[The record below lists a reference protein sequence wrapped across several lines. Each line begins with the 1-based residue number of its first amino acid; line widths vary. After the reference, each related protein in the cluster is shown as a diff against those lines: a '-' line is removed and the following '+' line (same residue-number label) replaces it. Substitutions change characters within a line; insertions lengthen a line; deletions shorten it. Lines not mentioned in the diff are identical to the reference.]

1 MKKKTRININTSI
14 KIYIKVFLSFIFNKG
29 KENEIYFKKALKSF
43 FSTDNI
49 LITSQGRVA
58 AFNIFK
64 IILSEKKKEILIS
77 PYTLTEVINAIIYA
91 GGKPVYVEIDLK
103 KGLPLENDL
112 EKKINKNTAGL
123 VLTHLYSNK
132 EDILNF
138 YNKYNKKIIII
149 EDVAINFGAKIDN
162 QKLLGTIFDYGF
174 YSFGVMKNLCTFHG
188 GAIISKDKSKIYEIE
203 QNLKKNINY
212 PIISSVKLIFFC
224 ILIDIFYNKYVYNFL
239 THYILNISF
248 KKLDN
253 LMYPGVYPKFFKS
266 VPEHY
271 NYKFQGNF
279 AIAGIDNLK
288 KIESISKKKID
299 KVKFYEL
306 YLNKDLIINDFSFH
320 EINSFLEYPIL
331 LKKNKNIFL
340 SKQLLKIGYDIRH
353 TWYVN
358 SARYLKFNYN
368 LSDFPNCEYLHEKV
382 LSLPTHDQILEKD
395 IIKICNLINF
405 HENSKINN

>member
-1 MKKKTRININTSI
+1 MKKKTRININTSL

-29 KENEIYFKKALKSF
+29 KENEINFKKALRNF

-64 IILSEKKKEILIS
+64 VILSENKKEILIS

-91 GGKPVYVEIDLK
+91 GGKPVYVDMDLK

-112 EKKINKNTAGL
+112 KKKINNNTAGL

-149 EDVAINFGAKIDN
+149 EDVAINFGARIDN

-188 GAIISKDKSKIYEIE
+188 GAIICKDKLKTYEIE

-212 PIISSVKLIFFC
+212 PIISSLKLIFFC
-224 ILIDIFYNKYVYNFL
+224 ILIDIFYSKYFYNFI
-239 THYILNISF
+239 THYIINFSF

-266 VPEHY
+266 TPKHY
-271 NYKFQGNF
+271 SYKFQSNF

-288 KIESISKKKID
+288 KIETISKKKID
-299 KVKFYEL
+299 KVKLYEL
-306 YLNKDLIINDFSFH
+306 YLNKDLIINDFSFYG
-320 EINSFLEYPIL
+320 INSFLEYPIL

-358 SARYLKFNYN
+358 SARYLKCDYN

-382 LSLPTHDQILEKD
+382 LSLPTHDNILEKD

-405 HENSKINN
+405 YENNKTFY